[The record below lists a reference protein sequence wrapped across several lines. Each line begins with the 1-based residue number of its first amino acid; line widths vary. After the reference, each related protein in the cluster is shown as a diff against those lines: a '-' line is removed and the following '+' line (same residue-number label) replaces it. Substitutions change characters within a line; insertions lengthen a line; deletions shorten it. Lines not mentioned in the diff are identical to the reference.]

1 MLHSHLTTLNAVSL
15 VLSTFSAQGL
25 ASDVLLAGSGIGLAD
40 LRHADT
46 RITTCQEMRVCAN
59 AVALRQ
65 DIGLDLGQRM
75 HVSSYGLLGY
85 ALLTSATLGD
95 ALRLALRYPALLGT
109 LFELSL
115 VDDGRQVWLTAGDY
129 REDPALAAFNIE
141 FCLVSLK
148 VICDDLL
155 GRALPLVEAR
165 FDYPAPDYHPR
176 YAERFGCPL
185 RFDAPA
191 NGFAFDRAWLEQP
204 LPLAD
209 AITHRAMA
217 ERCRKQNS
225 EFTGRQA
232 WLNRV
237 RQLLAEQLHAA
248 PGLEGLAAQLKCSA
262 RTLRRHLQALGCSY
276 QQLLDDLRFEQAKQ
290 WLAQDQLPIYRIA
303 EQLGFSETASFRHAF
318 VRWSG
323 VAPNQYRNWR
333 CTQRPA

>member
-15 VLSTFSAQGL
+15 VLATFKDQGL
-25 ASDVLLAGSGIGLAD
+25 AGDVLLAGSGIDVAD
-40 LRHADT
+40 LHRADT

-65 DIGLDLGQRM
+65 DIGLELGQRM
-75 HVSSYGLLGY
+75 HVSCYGLLGY

-109 LFELSL
+109 LFELNLLEDSEHA
-115 VDDGRQVWLTAGDY
+115 WLTAGDY
-129 REDPALAAFNIE
+129 RENPALAAFNVE

-155 GRALPLVEAR
+155 GRPLPLREVR
-165 FDYPAPDYHPR
+165 LDYPAPEYHAR
-176 YAERFGCPL
+176 YAERFDCPL
-185 RFDAPA
+185 QFGTLT
-191 NGFAFDRAWLEQP
+191 NGFAFDPQWLQQP

-209 AITHRAMA
+209 PITHRAMA

-237 RQLLAEQLHAA
+237 RQLLADQLHAA
-248 PGLEGLAAQLKCSA
+248 PGLAGLAAQMNCSA
-262 RTLRRHLQALGCSY
+262 RTLRRHLHALGCSY
-276 QQLLDDLRFEQAKQ
+276 QQLLDELRFERAKQ
-290 WLAQDQLPIYRIA
+290 WLAQDQMPVHQIA

-323 VAPNQYRNWR
+323 VAPSLMRH
-333 CTQRPA
+333 

>member
-15 VLSTFSAQGL
+15 VLATFKDHGL
-25 ASDVLLAGSGIGLAD
+25 PGETLLAGSGIGMAD
-40 LRHADT
+40 LSRADS
-46 RITTCQEMRVCAN
+46 RITTCQELRVCAN
-59 AVALRQ
+59 AVALRH

-115 VDDGRQVWLTAGDY
+115 VEDGGQVWLTAGDY
-129 REDPALAAFNIE
+129 RESPALAAFNVE
-141 FCLVSLK
+141 FCLASMK

-155 GRALPLVEAR
+155 GRTLPLHQAR
-165 FDYPAPDYHPR
+165 FDYPAPAYHAR
-176 YAERFGCPL
+176 YTERFECQL
-185 RFDAPA
+185 QFDATA
-191 NGFAFDRAWLEQP
+191 SGFAFDQHWLQQP

-237 RQLLAEQLHAA
+237 RQLLADQLHAA
-248 PGLEGLAAQLKCSA
+248 PGLEGLAAQMKCSA
-262 RTLRRHLQALGCSY
+262 RTLRRHLHALGCSY
-276 QQLLDDLRFEQAKQ
+276 QQLLDELRFEQAKQ
-290 WLAQDQLPIYRIA
+290 WLAQDQMPIHRIA

-323 VAPNQYRNWR
+323 VAPSLMRH
-333 CTQRPA
+333 

>member
-15 VLSTFSAQGL
+15 ILTTFEAQGL
-25 ASDVLLAGSGIGLAD
+25 VGENLLAGSGICAAD
-40 LRHADT
+40 LSRADT
-46 RITTCQEMRVCAN
+46 RITTHQEMQVCAN

-65 DIGLDLGQRM
+65 DIGLELGRRM

-85 ALLTSATLGD
+85 ALLTSATFGD

-115 VDDGRQVWLTAGDY
+115 EEDGERIWFTASDY
-129 REDPALAAFNIE
+129 RENPALAGFNVE

-155 GRALPLVEAR
+155 GCALPLLGAR
-165 FDYPAPDYHPR
+165 FEHAAPDYWRR
-176 YAERFGCPL
+176 YADPFDCPL
-185 RFDAPA
+185 QF
-191 NGFAFDRAWLEQP
+191 NGRSNAFAFDKHWLDRP

-209 AITHRAMA
+209 PVTHRAMA
-217 ERCRKQNS
+217 ERCRKQNL

-232 WLNRV
+232 WLGRV
-237 RQLLAEQLHAA
+237 RQLLAAQLHAA
-248 PGLEGLAAQLKCSA
+248 PGLEGLAEQMNCSA
-262 RTLRRHLQALGCSY
+262 RTLRRHLHDLGCSY
-276 QQLLDDLRFEQAKQ
+276 QEMLDELRFDRAKQLLGQDG
-290 WLAQDQLPIYRIA
+290 LAIHRIA

-323 VAPNQYRNWR
+323 VTPSQFRA
-333 CTQRPA
+333 